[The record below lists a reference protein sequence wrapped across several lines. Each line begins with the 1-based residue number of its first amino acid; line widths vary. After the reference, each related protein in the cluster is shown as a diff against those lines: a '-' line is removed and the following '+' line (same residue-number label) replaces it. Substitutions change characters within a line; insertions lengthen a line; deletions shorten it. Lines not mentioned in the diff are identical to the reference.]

1 MSNWL
6 QSIFGGKSSCEHCDH
21 CDCEEGKEG
30 HKDEKSS
37 ILTSGIKS
45 EVAPVENVKKAQ

>member
-6 QSIFGGKSSCEHCDH
+6 QSIFGGKGSCEHCDH

-37 ILTSGIKS
+37 MPASEIKP
-45 EVAPVENVKKAQ
+45 EATPVENVEKAQ